1 MGKLIGI
8 ILIYIIGISLAG
20 FLAAGILLALFYIKN
35 VFPTWQRTNGNYILI
50 TCPTKN
56 IISWFYYLC
65 SISLFNW
72 DVKFYTIWNI
82 PLWICIY
89 IISMFLLD
97 WYSLC
102 YSRISYKQENVVRKI
117 KQITSITY
125 MRQ

>member
-20 FLAAGILLALFYIKN
+20 FLAAGILLALFYIQKRISHM
-35 VFPTWQRTNGNYILI
+35 TADKWNYILI

-72 DVKFYTIWNI
+72 DVKFYTI
-82 PLWICIY
+82 
-89 IISMFLLD
+89 
-97 WYSLC
+97 
-102 YSRISYKQENVVRKI
+102 
-117 KQITSITY
+117 
-125 MRQ
+125 

>member
-20 FLAAGILLALFYIKN
+20 FLAAGILLALFYIQKRISHMTADKWELYFN
-35 VFPTWQRTNGNYILI
+35 NLSN
-50 TCPTKN
+50 KK